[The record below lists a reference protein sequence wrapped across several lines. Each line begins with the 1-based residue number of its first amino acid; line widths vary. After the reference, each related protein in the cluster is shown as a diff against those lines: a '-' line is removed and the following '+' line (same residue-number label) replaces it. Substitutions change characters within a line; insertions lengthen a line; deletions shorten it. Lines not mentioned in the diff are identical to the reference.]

1 MTGVPAQQQ
10 LLSRLAT
17 ELGPAAGGRVGRRLA
32 DESVPPAAVLT
43 LLEELDSV
51 SAKAARAAIEA
62 LPELDRRSALS
73 SVLAWLD
80 LGIALSETSGATAL
94 RYFRDSPLILGVIE
108 PPASR
113 ADVLAICLELA
124 DQDPN
129 VAFEYL
135 RTSPQLVSSL
145 PGEHLRGW
153 LDVGVE
159 LTAVDVVVGLEYI
172 RQIPALVP
180 VLPLDEVRRWLSF
193 GMMLITPNSLG
204 KPDYVATIEFLR
216 TSPAILRD
224 VEPSPLRSK
233 VVALGAL
240 LAGRAPQAGIEWLA
254 ESPRLLRS
262 LPSTELRL
270 KVLQYG
276 LLVAEQD
283 AESALAYL
291 RRAPDVVALIGD
303 GPEAGSRFEEWFK
316 SGMEVL
322 AYNAEGARAYFATET
337 HKALASVEQALSGV
351 PLRRVAR
358 RLKLFVQGLCGTDV
372 AMAARSDSD
381 VSTTARATVS
391 ADGRTIF
398 LPALLRRYPTADRN
412 ERLYLVMAAHE
423 AGHLQFGTYRL
434 KLESLSD
441 LCGTVSQRYDRA
453 IDPPLGSLGE
463 LFRLYPHPGL
473 MRDLWMLL
481 EDARVERLLR
491 EEYPGLREDLARLAE
506 EAVTPRDPAQ
516 GLTAKELIVDCLLR
530 LTTGESADT
539 AVPHG
544 VRNEVAILWTLCR
557 SVLEGTSTAED
568 SVRCAHEVYV
578 QMEEL
583 LAPRTEMIAGD
594 RRDEEQ
600 EVGMGPASAE
610 HGGDR
615 YRPVT
620 NWAYRGEMNPEFVTG
635 DGDETAQPN
644 DAVGRSAHPDEQ
656 PTAQPSEG
664 EQSQQGDRESAGD
677 VLGGGRSLPSVV
689 EELLALDV
697 DAQPTPVTR
706 TDGARAVYYPEW
718 DSVIQDYRVNWCRV
732 IERQAEAG
740 SDECVSSVLTS
751 HRSAIVSLRRAFECL
766 RPPAWRR
773 VSGQIDGEDID
784 LDAVVRRFAD
794 LLAGAEGGDRVYLRR
809 EKRERDVAAAFLV
822 DVSGSTGK
830 QVNGARRV
838 IDVEKES
845 LVLLCEA
852 MDALGDRYALY
863 AYSGQGRASVEFLT
877 VKDFDERLGSVTA
890 HRVGGLRPRQQNRD
904 GAAIRHASAKLL
916 AHDAKTR
923 LLLLLSDGRPLDG
936 EYKDDYALEDTKAAL
951 QEAKRRGIIPF
962 CVTIDRES
970 DTYLRRMYGDVGY
983 AVIDRVEA
991 LPAKLPR
998 IYQRLMASRG

>member
-1 MTGVPAQQQ
+1 MTGAQAQQQ
-10 LLSRLAT
+10 LLGRLTT
-17 ELGPAAGGRVGRRLA
+17 ELGPVAAEQLARRLTE
-32 DESVPPAAVLT
+32 ESIGPAAVLT
-43 LLEELDSV
+43 LLEELESV
-51 SAKAARAAIEA
+51 SSKGARAAIDA
-62 LPELDRRSALS
+62 LPELDRRTALS

-80 LGIALSETSGATAL
+80 LGVALSESSGATAL
-94 RYFRDSPLILGVIE
+94 RYFRDSPLVLGVIE
-108 PPASR
+108 SPASR
-113 ADVLAICLELA
+113 AGVLAIGLELA
-124 DQDPN
+124 DQDAN

-135 RTSPQLVSSL
+135 RTAPQLVSAL
-145 PGEHLRGW
+145 PGGQLRGW
-153 LDVGVE
+153 LEIGTE

-216 TSPAILRD
+216 TSPAILGD
-224 VEPSPLRSK
+224 IDPSSLRSK

-240 LAGRAPQAGIEWLA
+240 LAGRAPRAGIEWLA

-262 LPSTELRL
+262 LPSPELRL

-291 RRAPDVVALIGD
+291 RRAPDVIGLIGD
-303 GPEAGSRFEEWFK
+303 IPDAGSRFEDWFK

-358 RLKLFVQGLCGTDV
+358 RMKLFVQGLCGTDV
-372 AMAARSDSD
+372 AIAALPDSA
-381 VSTTARATVS
+381 VSAAARATVS
-391 ADGRTIF
+391 ADGRTIL
-398 LPALLRRYPTADRN
+398 LPAVLRRYPTADRN

-423 AGHLQFGTYRL
+423 AGHLEFGTYRL
-434 KLESLSD
+434 QLESLDD
-441 LCGTVSQRYDRA
+441 LCRTVVERYGRSA
-453 IDPPLGSLGE
+453 EPPPSSLAE
-463 LFRLYPHPGL
+463 LFRRYPHPGL
-473 MRDLWMLL
+473 IRDLWTLL
-481 EDARVERLLR
+481 EDGRVERLLR
-491 EEYPGLREDLARLAE
+491 EEYPGLRQDLARLAE

-530 LTTGESADT
+530 LTTGESADA

-544 VRNEVAILWTLCR
+544 VREEVAALWELCR
-557 SVLEGTSTAED
+557 PMLAGTSTAED
-568 SVRCAHEVYV
+568 AVRCAHEVYV
-578 QMEEL
+578 RMEEL
-583 LAPRTEMIAGD
+583 LAPRAGMIAGD
-594 RRDEEQ
+594 RREEEQ
-600 EVGMGPASAE
+600 DVGMGPASSE
-610 HGGDR
+610 QSGDL

-620 NWAYRGEMNPEFVTG
+620 NWAYRGEMNPEFVTRG
-635 DGDETAQPN
+635 DDETVESH
-644 DAVGRSAHPDEQ
+644 DDHGRSAHPGA
-656 PTAQPSEG
+656 PSMARPSEG
-664 EQSQQGDRESAGD
+664 GQAQQDDRQSAEDA
-677 VLGGGRSLPSVV
+677 LGGGRSLPSVA

-697 DAQPTPVTR
+697 DARPAAEAR
-706 TDGARAVYYPEW
+706 TDGTRAVYYPEW

-732 IERQAEAG
+732 IERPAEAG
-740 SDECVSSVLTS
+740 SDECVASVLTA
-751 HRSAIVSLRRAFECL
+751 HRSAVASLRRAFESL
-766 RPPAWRR
+766 RPPALRR
-773 VSGQIDGEDID
+773 VSGQVDGEDID
-784 LDAVVRRFAD
+784 LDAVVRRSAD

-830 QVNGARRV
+830 QLDGTRRV

-877 VKDFDERLGSVTA
+877 IKDFDEGLGSATA

-951 QEAKRRGIIPF
+951 LEAKRRGIVPF

-970 DTYLRRMYGDVGY
+970 DAYLRRMYGDVGY
-983 AVIDRVEA
+983 AVIDRVET
-991 LPAKLPR
+991 LPLKLPR
-998 IYQRLMASRG
+998 IYRHLAI

>member
-1 MTGVPAQQQ
+1 MTGAQAQQQ

-17 ELGPAAGGRVGRRLA
+17 ELGQATAEQLGQRLTA
-32 DESVPPAAVLT
+32 ESVQPAAVLT
-43 LLEELDSV
+43 LLDELESV
-51 SAKAARAAIEA
+51 SAKTARAAIGA
-62 LPELDRRSALS
+62 LPDLDRRTALS

-80 LGIALSETSGATAL
+80 LGIALSEASGATAL

-108 PPASR
+108 PPAAR
-113 ADVLAICLELA
+113 AEVLATGLELA

-135 RTSPQLVSSL
+135 RTAPQLASTL
-145 PGEHLRGW
+145 PGELINGW
-153 LDVGVE
+153 LEIGVE

-172 RQIPALVP
+172 RQIPSLVS
-180 VLPLDEVRRWLSF
+180 VLPLDEVRPWLSF

-224 VEPSPLRSK
+224 IDSNQLRSK

-240 LAGRAPQAGIEWLA
+240 LAGRAPQAGIEWLS
-254 ESPRLLRS
+254 ESPRLLRA
-262 LPSTELRL
+262 LPSDERRI

-283 AESALAYL
+283 AESAVAYL
-291 RRAPDVVALIGD
+291 RRAPEVIGLIGETSD
-303 GPEAGSRFEEWFK
+303 AGSRFEEWFK

-351 PLRRVAR
+351 PLRRIAR
-358 RLKLFVQGLCGTDV
+358 RVKLFVQGLCGTDV
-372 AMAARSDSD
+372 AIAALSDSS
-381 VSTTARATVS
+381 VRGTARATVS
-391 ADGRTIF
+391 ADGRTIS
-398 LPALLRRYPTADRN
+398 LPALLHRYPTADLN

-423 AGHLQFGTYRL
+423 AGHLEFGTYRL
-434 KLESLSD
+434 KLESLAD
-441 LCGTVSQRYDRA
+441 LCEAVKRYDRG
-453 IDPPLGSLGE
+453 IDQPLMSLAD
-463 LFRLYPHPGL
+463 LFRRYPHPGL
-473 MRDLWMLL
+473 IRDLWMLL
-481 EDARVERLLR
+481 EDARIERRLR
-491 EEYPGLREDLARLAE
+491 EEYPGLRQDLARLAE
-506 EAVTPRDPAQ
+506 EAVTARDPAH
-516 GLTAKELIVDCLLR
+516 GVTAKELIVDCLLR

-544 VRNEVAILWTLCR
+544 VQDEVAVLWTLCQP
-557 SVLEGTSTAED
+557 VLAGTSTAED

-578 QMEEL
+578 RMEEL
-583 LAPRTEMIAGD
+583 LAPRAGMIEGD
-594 RRDEEQ
+594 RREE
-600 EVGMGPASAE
+600 EHDIGIGPASSE
-610 HGGDR
+610 HSGDL

-620 NWAYRGEMNPEFVTG
+620 NWAYRGEMNPEFVTRG
-635 DGDETAQPN
+635 GNETAESHE
-644 DAVGRSAHPDEQ
+644 DGGRSARPEEQ
-656 PTAQPSEG
+656 STAQS
-664 EQSQQGDRESAGD
+664 SAGQRSHQDDRQSTAD

-697 DAQPTPVTR
+697 DARPAAETR
-706 TDGARAVYYPEW
+706 TDGTRAVYYPEW
-718 DSVIQDYRVNWCRV
+718 DTAIQDYRINWCRV
-732 IERQAEAG
+732 IEQTAEVG
-740 SDECVSSVLTS
+740 SDECVSSVLS
-751 HRSAIVSLRRAFECL
+751 AHRSAVVSLRRAFESL
-766 RPPAWRR
+766 RPPALRR
-773 VSGQIDGEDID
+773 VPGQVDGEDID

-794 LLAGAEGGDRVYLRR
+794 LRAGVEGGDHVYLRR

-822 DVSGSTGK
+822 DVSGSTGR
-830 QVNGARRV
+830 QLDGTRRV

-863 AYSGQGRASVEFLT
+863 AYSGQGRGSVEFLT
-877 VKDFDERLGSVTA
+877 IKDFDERLGRTTA

-916 AHDAKTR
+916 AHEAKTR

-951 QEAKRRGIIPF
+951 QEAKRLGIVPF

-983 AVIDRVEA
+983 AVIDRVET
-991 LPAKLPR
+991 LPSKLPR
-998 IYQRLMASRG
+998 IYQRLTS

>member
-1 MTGVPAQQQ
+1 MTGAQAQQQ
-10 LLSRLAT
+10 LLGRLTT
-17 ELGPAAGGRVGRRLA
+17 ELGPVAAEQLARRLTE
-32 DESVPPAAVLT
+32 ESISPAAVLT
-43 LLEELDSV
+43 LLEELESM
-51 SAKAARAAIEA
+51 SSKGARAAIDA
-62 LPELDRRSALS
+62 LPELDRRTALS

-80 LGIALSETSGATAL
+80 LGVALSESSGATAL
-94 RYFRDSPLILGVIE
+94 RYFRDSPLVLGVIE
-108 PPASR
+108 SPASR
-113 ADVLAICLELA
+113 AGVLAIGLELA
-124 DQDPN
+124 DQDAN

-135 RTSPQLVSSL
+135 RTAPQLVSAL
-145 PGEHLRGW
+145 PGEQLRGW
-153 LDVGVE
+153 LEIGTE

-216 TSPAILRD
+216 TSPAILGD
-224 VEPSPLRSK
+224 IDPSSLRSK

-240 LAGRAPQAGIEWLA
+240 LAGRAPRAGIEWLA

-262 LPSTELRL
+262 LPSPELRL

-291 RRAPDVVALIGD
+291 RRAPDVIGLIGD
-303 GPEAGSRFEEWFK
+303 IPDAGSRFEDWFK

-358 RLKLFVQGLCGTDV
+358 RMKLFVQGLCGTDV
-372 AMAARSDSD
+372 AIAALPDSA
-381 VSTTARATVS
+381 VSAAARATVS
-391 ADGRTIF
+391 ADGRTIL
-398 LPALLRRYPTADRN
+398 LPAVLRRYPTADRN

-423 AGHLQFGTYRL
+423 AGHLEFGTYRL
-434 KLESLSD
+434 KLESLDD
-441 LCGTVSQRYDRA
+441 LCRTVVERYGRSA
-453 IDPPLGSLGE
+453 EPPPSSLAE
-463 LFRLYPHPGL
+463 LFRRYPHPGL
-473 MRDLWMLL
+473 IRDLWTLL
-481 EDARVERLLR
+481 EDGRVERLLR
-491 EEYPGLREDLARLAE
+491 EEYPGLRQDLARLAE

-530 LTTGESADT
+530 LTTGESADA

-544 VRNEVAILWTLCR
+544 VREEVAVLWELCR
-557 SVLEGTSTAED
+557 PMLAGTSTAED
-568 SVRCAHEVYV
+568 AVRCAHEVYV
-578 QMEEL
+578 RMEEL
-583 LAPRTEMIAGD
+583 LAPRAGMIAGD
-594 RRDEEQ
+594 RREEEQ
-600 EVGMGPASAE
+600 DVGMGPASSE
-610 HGGDR
+610 QSGDL

-620 NWAYRGEMNPEFVTG
+620 NWAYRGEMNPEFVTRG
-635 DGDETAQPN
+635 DDETVESH
-644 DAVGRSAHPDEQ
+644 DDHGRSAHPGE
-656 PTAQPSEG
+656 PSMARPSEG
-664 EQSQQGDRESAGD
+664 GQAQQDDRQSAED
-677 VLGGGRSLPSVV
+677 VLGGGRSLPSVA

-697 DAQPTPVTR
+697 DARPAAEAR
-706 TDGARAVYYPEW
+706 TDGTRAVYYPEW

-732 IERQAEAG
+732 IERPAEAG
-740 SDECVSSVLTS
+740 SDECVAAVLTA
-751 HRSAIVSLRRAFECL
+751 HRSAVASLRRAFESL
-766 RPPAWRR
+766 RPPALRR
-773 VSGQIDGEDID
+773 VSGQVDGEDID
-784 LDAVVRRFAD
+784 LDAVVRRSAD

-830 QVNGARRV
+830 QLDGTRRV

-877 VKDFDERLGSVTA
+877 IKDFDEGLGSATA

-951 QEAKRRGIIPF
+951 LEAKRRGIVPF

-970 DTYLRRMYGDVGY
+970 DAYLRRMYGDVGY
-983 AVIDRVEA
+983 AVIDRVET
-991 LPAKLPR
+991 LPLKLPR
-998 IYQRLMASRG
+998 IYRHLAI

>member
-1 MTGVPAQQQ
+1 MTGVQAQQQ
-10 LLSRLAT
+10 LLGRLTT
-17 ELGPAAGGRVGRRLA
+17 ELGPVAAEQLVRRLA
-32 DESVPPAAVLT
+32 EESVNPAAVLAF
-43 LLEELDSV
+43 LEELESV
-51 SAKAARAAIEA
+51 SVKAARAAVEA
-62 LPELDRRSALS
+62 LPELDRRTALS
-73 SVLAWLD
+73 SVVAWLD
-80 LGIALSETSGATAL
+80 LGVALSESSGATAL
-94 RYFRDSPLILGVIE
+94 RYFRDSPLVLGVIDS
-108 PPASR
+108 PLSR
-113 ADVLAICLELA
+113 AGVLAIGLELA

-135 RTSPQLVSSL
+135 RTAPQLVSAL
-145 PGEHLRGW
+145 PGEPLRGW
-153 LDVGVE
+153 LEIGTE

-172 RQIPALVP
+172 RQIPALVS

-224 VEPSPLRSK
+224 VDPIPLRSK

-262 LPSTELRL
+262 VPSPELRL

-291 RRAPDVVALIGD
+291 RRAPDVIGLIGD
-303 GPEAGSRFEEWFK
+303 APDAGSRFDDWFK

-358 RLKLFVQGLCGTDV
+358 QVKLFVQGLCGTDV
-372 AMAARSDSD
+372 AIAALPDSA
-381 VSTTARATVS
+381 VSASARATVS
-391 ADGRTIF
+391 ADGRTIL
-398 LPALLRRYPTADRN
+398 LPAMLRRYPTADRN

-423 AGHLQFGTYRL
+423 AGHLEFGTYRL
-434 KLESLSD
+434 KIESLD
-441 LCGTVSQRYDRA
+441 ALCRTVTERYGRTADA
-453 IDPPLGSLGE
+453 PPSSLAE
-463 LFRLYPHPGL
+463 LFRRYPHPGL
-473 MRDLWMLL
+473 IRDLWTLL
-481 EDARVERLLR
+481 EDARVERWLR
-491 EEYPGLREDLARLAE
+491 EEYPGLRKDLARLAD

-516 GLTAKELIVDCLLR
+516 GLTARELIVDCLLR
-530 LTTGESADT
+530 LTTGESAET
-539 AVPHG
+539 AVPRG
-544 VRNEVAILWTLCR
+544 VRDEVAVLWELCR
-557 SVLEGTSTAED
+557 PMLEGASSAED
-568 SVRCAHEVYV
+568 AVRCAHEVYV
-578 QMEEL
+578 RMEEL
-583 LAPRTEMIAGD
+583 LAPRAEMIAGD
-594 RRDEEQ
+594 RREEEQ
-600 EVGMGPASAE
+600 DVGMGPASSE
-610 HGGDR
+610 QSDDP

-620 NWAYRGEMNPEFVTG
+620 NWAYRGEMNPEFVTAG
-635 DGDETAQPN
+635 DGETAESQ
-644 DAVGRSAHPDEQ
+644 DAVRRSAQPDEQ
-656 PTAQPSEG
+656 ATARPSERG
-664 EQSQQGDRESAGD
+664 QAQQGDRQSAED
-677 VLGGGRSLPSVV
+677 VLGGGRSLPLMV

-697 DAQPTPVTR
+697 EARPAAETR
-706 TDGARAVYYPEW
+706 ADGTRAVYYPEW

-732 IERQAEAG
+732 IERAADVG
-740 SDECVSSVLTS
+740 SDECVSSVLTA
-751 HRSAIVSLRRAFECL
+751 HRSAIASLRRVFESL
-766 RPPAWRR
+766 RPPALRR
-773 VSGQIDGEDID
+773 VPGQVDGEDID
-784 LDAVVRRFAD
+784 LDAVVRRSAD
-794 LLAGAEGGDRVYLRR
+794 LRAGADGGDRVYLRR

-830 QVNGARRV
+830 QLDGARRV
-838 IDVEKES
+838 IDVAQES

-863 AYSGQGRASVEFLT
+863 AYSGQGRGSVEFLT
-877 VKDFDERLGSVTA
+877 IKDFDERLGSATA

-923 LLLLLSDGRPLDG
+923 LLLLLSDGKPLDG
-936 EYKDDYALEDTKAAL
+936 DYKDDYALEDTKAAL
-951 QEAKRRGIIPF
+951 REAKRRGIVPF

-970 DTYLRRMYGDVGY
+970 DAYLRRMYGDVGY
-983 AVIDRVEA
+983 AVIDRVET
-991 LPAKLPR
+991 LPLKLPR
-998 IYQRLMASRG
+998 IYRHLAT

>member
-1 MTGVPAQQQ
+1 MTGAQAQQQ
-10 LLSRLAT
+10 LLGRLTT
-17 ELGPAAGGRVGRRLA
+17 ELGPVAAEQLARRLTE
-32 DESVPPAAVLT
+32 ESISPAAVLT
-43 LLEELDSV
+43 LLEELESV
-51 SAKAARAAIEA
+51 SSKGARAAIDA
-62 LPELDRRSALS
+62 LPELDRRTALS

-80 LGIALSETSGATAL
+80 LGVALSESSGATAL
-94 RYFRDSPLILGVIE
+94 RYFRDSPLVLGVIE
-108 PPASR
+108 SPASR
-113 ADVLAICLELA
+113 AGVLAIGLELA
-124 DQDPN
+124 DQDAN

-135 RTSPQLVSSL
+135 RTAPQLVSAL
-145 PGEHLRGW
+145 PGEQLRGW
-153 LDVGVE
+153 LEIGTE

-216 TSPAILRD
+216 TSPAILGD
-224 VEPSPLRSK
+224 IDPSSLRSK

-240 LAGRAPQAGIEWLA
+240 LAGRAPRAGIEWLA

-262 LPSTELRL
+262 LPSPELRL

-291 RRAPDVVALIGD
+291 RRAPDVIGLIGD
-303 GPEAGSRFEEWFK
+303 TPDAGSRFEDWFK

-358 RLKLFVQGLCGTDV
+358 RVKLFVQGLCGTDV
-372 AMAARSDSD
+372 AIAALPDSA
-381 VSTTARATVS
+381 VSAAARATVS
-391 ADGRTIF
+391 ADGRTIL
-398 LPALLRRYPTADRN
+398 LPAVLRRYPAADRN

-423 AGHLQFGTYRL
+423 AGHLEFGTYRL
-434 KLESLSD
+434 KLESLDD
-441 LCGTVSQRYDRA
+441 LCRTVVERYGRSA
-453 IDPPLGSLGE
+453 EPPPSSLAE
-463 LFRLYPHPGL
+463 LFRRYPHPGL
-473 MRDLWMLL
+473 IRDLWTLL
-481 EDARVERLLR
+481 EDGRVERLLR
-491 EEYPGLREDLARLAE
+491 EEYPGLRQDLARLAE

-530 LTTGESADT
+530 LTTGESADA

-544 VRNEVAILWTLCR
+544 VREEVAVLWELCR
-557 SVLEGTSTAED
+557 PMLAGTSTAED
-568 SVRCAHEVYV
+568 AVRCAHEVYV
-578 QMEEL
+578 RMEEL
-583 LAPRTEMIAGD
+583 LAPRAGMIAGD
-594 RRDEEQ
+594 RREEEQ
-600 EVGMGPASAE
+600 DVGMGPASSE
-610 HGGDR
+610 QSGDL

-620 NWAYRGEMNPEFVTG
+620 NWAYRGEMNPEFVTRG
-635 DGDETAQPN
+635 DDETVESH
-644 DAVGRSAHPDEQ
+644 DDHGRSAHPGA
-656 PTAQPSEG
+656 PSMARPSEG
-664 EQSQQGDRESAGD
+664 GQAQQDDRQSAEDA
-677 VLGGGRSLPSVV
+677 LGGGRSLPSVA

-697 DAQPTPVTR
+697 DARPAAEAR
-706 TDGARAVYYPEW
+706 TDGTRAVYYPEW

-732 IERQAEAG
+732 IERPAEAG
-740 SDECVSSVLTS
+740 SDECVASVLTA
-751 HRSAIVSLRRAFECL
+751 HRSAVASLRRAFESL
-766 RPPAWRR
+766 RPPALRR
-773 VSGQIDGEDID
+773 VSGQVDGEDID
-784 LDAVVRRFAD
+784 LDAVVRRSAD

-830 QVNGARRV
+830 QLDGTRRV

-877 VKDFDERLGSVTA
+877 IKDFDEGLGSATA

-951 QEAKRRGIIPF
+951 LEAKRRGIVPF

-970 DTYLRRMYGDVGY
+970 DAYLRRMYGDVGY
-983 AVIDRVEA
+983 AVIDRVET
-991 LPAKLPR
+991 LPLKLPR
-998 IYQRLMASRG
+998 IYRHLAI

>member
-17 ELGPAAGGRVGRRLA
+17 ELGPAAAGQLGRRLA

-43 LLEELDSV
+43 LLEELGSV

-62 LPELDRRSALS
+62 LSELDRRSALS

-80 LGIALSETSGATAL
+80 LGVALAESSGATAL

-113 ADVLAICLELA
+113 ADVLAIGLELA

-135 RTSPQLVSSL
+135 RTAPQLVSTL

-172 RQIPALVP
+172 RQIPALVS

-224 VEPSPLRSK
+224 IDPSPLRPK

-240 LAGRAPQAGIEWLA
+240 LAGRAPQAGVEWLA

-276 LLVAEQD
+276 LLVAEHD

-291 RRAPDVVALIGD
+291 RRAPAVIALVGD
-303 GPEAGSRFEEWFK
+303 GPDAGSRFEEWFK

-322 AYNAEGARAYFATET
+322 AYNADGARAYFATET

-358 RLKLFVQGLCGTDV
+358 RVKLFVQGLCGTDV
-372 AMAARSDSD
+372 AVAALSDSA

-391 ADGRTIF
+391 ADGRTIL

-412 ERLYLVMAAHE
+412 ERLYLIMAAHE
-423 AGHLQFGTYRL
+423 AGHLEFGTYRL
-434 KLESLSD
+434 TLDSLAD
-441 LCGTVSQRYDRA
+441 LCETVMERYGRA
-453 IDPPLGSLGE
+453 TTPPLASLAE

-473 MRDLWMLL
+473 IRDLWMLL

-491 EEYPGLREDLARLAE
+491 EEYPGLRQDLARLAE

-516 GLTAKELIVDCLLR
+516 GVTAKELIVDGLLR

-544 VRNEVAILWTLCR
+544 VSDEVAILWTLCQPM
-557 SVLEGTSTAED
+557 LAGPSTPED
-568 SVRCAHEVYV
+568 SVRCAHKVYV
-578 QMEEL
+578 RMEEL
-583 LAPRTEMIAGD
+583 LAPRAEMIAGD
-594 RRDEEQ
+594 RHDEEQ
-600 EVGMGPASAE
+600 DVGMGPASSE
-610 HGGDR
+610 HGGDL

-620 NWAYRGEMNPEFVTG
+620 NWVYRGEMNPEFVTRG
-635 DGDETAQPN
+635 SDETAPAR
-644 DAVGRSAHPDEQ
+644 DDVGRSAHPDEQ
-656 PTAQPSEG
+656 STTPSSEG
-664 EQSQQGDRESAGD
+664 LGSHQDDHRSAEDR
-677 VLGGGRSLPSVV
+677 LGGGRSLPSVV

-697 DAQPTPVTR
+697 DARPALETR
-706 TDGARAVYYPEW
+706 TDGVRAVYYPEW

-732 IERQAEAG
+732 VEREAEAG
-740 SDECVSSVLTS
+740 SDECVSSVLTA
-751 HRSAIVSLRRAFECL
+751 HRSAIVALRRAFECL
-766 RPPAWRR
+766 RPPAFRR
-773 VSGQIDGEDID
+773 ISGQVDGEDID
-784 LDAVVRRFAD
+784 LDAIVRRSAD

-822 DVSGSTGK
+822 DVSGSTGR
-830 QVNGARRV
+830 QLDGARRV

-877 VKDFDERLGSVTA
+877 IKDFDERLGSATA

-904 GAAIRHASAKLL
+904 GAAVRHASAKLL

-951 QEAKRRGIIPF
+951 QEAKRRGIVPF

-991 LPAKLPR
+991 LPARLPR
-998 IYQRLMASRG
+998 IYQRLTSS

>member
-10 LLSRLAT
+10 LLARLAT
-17 ELGPAAGGRVGRRLA
+17 ELGPAAAGQLGRRLA
-32 DESVPPAAVLT
+32 GESVPPAAVLT

-62 LPELDRRSALS
+62 FPELDRRNALS

-80 LGIALSETSGATAL
+80 LGVALSESSGATAL
-94 RYFRDSPLILGVIE
+94 RYFRDSPLILAVIE

-135 RTSPQLVSSL
+135 RTAPQLVSSL

-153 LDVGVE
+153 LEVGIE

-172 RQIPALVP
+172 RQIPALVS

-224 VEPSPLRSK
+224 IDPSPLRSK

-262 LPSTELRL
+262 LPSTDLRL

-291 RRAPDVVALIGD
+291 RRAPDVVVLIGD
-303 GPEAGSRFEEWFK
+303 TPDAGSRFEEWFT
-316 SGMEVL
+316 SGMEIL

-351 PLRRVAR
+351 PLRRIAR
-358 RLKLFVQGLCGTDV
+358 RVKLFIQGLCGTDV
-372 AMAARSDSD
+372 AVAALTDSA

-391 ADGRTIF
+391 ADARTIL

-423 AGHLQFGTYRL
+423 AGHLEFGTYRL
-434 KLESLSD
+434 KLESLAD
-441 LCGTVSQRYDRA
+441 LCESVKERYGPA
-453 IDPPLGSLGE
+453 IESPVTSLAE

-473 MRDLWMLL
+473 IQDLWMVL

-491 EEYPGLREDLARLAE
+491 EEYPGLRQDLARLAE
-506 EAVTPRDPAQ
+506 EAVTPRDPGQ

-530 LTTGESADT
+530 LTAGESADT

-544 VRNEVAILWTLCR
+544 VSDEVAILWKLCQP
-557 SVLEGTSTAED
+557 VLAGASSAED

-578 QMEEL
+578 RMEEL
-583 LAPRTEMIAGD
+583 LAPRAEMIAGD

-600 EVGMGPASAE
+600 DVGMGPPSSE
-610 HGGDR
+610 HSGDL

-620 NWAYRGEMNPEFVTG
+620 NWAYRGEMNPEFITRG
-635 DGDETAQPN
+635 GDETAQPH
-644 DAVGRSAHPDEQ
+644 DGGRSPHADEQ
-656 PTAQPSEG
+656 STAPSSEG
-664 EQSQQGDRESAGD
+664 QRSHQDDHRSAKD
-677 VLGGGRSLPSVV
+677 VLGGGRSLPSVA

-697 DAQPTPVTR
+697 AARPTRETR
-706 TDGARAVYYPEW
+706 ADGAQAVYYPEW
-718 DSVIQDYRVNWCRV
+718 DTAIQDYRVNWCRV

-740 SDECVSSVLTS
+740 SDECVSSVLTA
-751 HRSAIVSLRRAFECL
+751 HRSAIVALRRAFECL
-766 RPPAWRR
+766 RPPSWRR
-773 VSGQIDGEDID
+773 ISGQVDGEDID
-784 LDAVVRRFAD
+784 LDAVVRRFGD
-794 LLAGAEGGDRVYLRR
+794 LLAGAEGSDRVYLRR

-830 QVNGARRV
+830 QLDGTRRV

-852 MDALGDRYALY
+852 LDALGDRYALY
-863 AYSGQGRASVEFLT
+863 AYSGQGRTSVEFLT
-877 VKDFDERLGSVTA
+877 IKDFDERLGSTTA

-904 GAAIRHASAKLL
+904 GAAVRHASAKLL

-983 AVIDRVEA
+983 AVIDRAEA

-998 IYQRLMASRG
+998 IYQRLTA